1 MNVGFK
7 IPSTVVDTEPLR
19 ERTFDLRQYL
29 NFLWRN
35 WMFIVSVA
43 ALVFLMGLVHLVRA
57 IPLYTASTQVLLE
70 RREQAPGLNAVVND
84 GRFEDSYSY
93 VENQLAILRSDSL
106 LRRVV
111 IKEQLARPNTK
122 ESQAA
127 AQNKDEPASVVRG
140 IIDGINSL
148 YAYVENQLAILW
160 SGSVLRRVDIKEHP
174 APPSTNQD
182 DSASAQRAIVDGINR
197 LRGALGVSRSGQAQ
211 ILNIA
216 ITWDDPVR
224 AAQLANAVAD
234 AFVVDQL
241 DARLESAKRASGW
254 LSDRLVELR
263 RQLSDSEEAVAKFRK
278 EHRLTRSGAT
288 VALNDQQLAELNS
301 KLIAARSDA
310 AEKKARVDFLDDL
323 AAGKKTLESLPDSL
337 VSGTSLMGTLRGKLA
352 DASQRE
358 ADLLARYNI
367 RHPAVV
373 NAEAEKRDIE
383 HSIAVETQRM
393 AQAVRSDYALA
404 KARLDAMEQSM
415 REATGQGEL
424 DNDDVVKL
432 RELERTAAVN
442 KTLFEEFLQKAKIT
456 DEQSTF
462 QARDVRVIMPAQPG
476 GQSSPNTR
484 RILLIVLFVG
494 LGLGVSGAFAKETL
508 KSGFTTPREV
518 EEALGIPVLASVGR
532 MKKRKLVKNGK
543 SVPVPFYQMHYPLS
557 PFSEAIRTLRSS
569 IHMSDVDHP
578 PKVIHVTSAR
588 PAEGKTTIAVS
599 LAISAA
605 SAGLKVVLLDA
616 DLRHPAA
623 SRLFKLEQEKGLVD
637 LLIGA
642 TTADDVSTFYKDLKL
657 TVIPAGSKSL
667 NPPDVLGSERMKALI
682 SRLRETFD
690 YVVLDTPPVGPVV
703 DSVIVANLADKT
715 IFAIQWA
722 STPRELIETSI
733 QQLSTH
739 KRVAG
744 VVFNSVNYA
753 RSKKYGSPYFY
764 GKSYEKYY
772 SE

>member
-1 MNVGFK
+1 
-7 IPSTVVDTEPLR
+7 
-19 ERTFDLRQYL
+19 
-29 NFLWRN
+29 
-35 WMFIVSVA
+35 MFIASVTA
-43 ALVFLMGLVHLVRA
+43 FVFLMGVIYLVRA
-57 IPLYTASTQVLLE
+57 TPLYTASTQVLLE
-70 RREQAPGLNAVVND
+70 QREKAPGLDAVVND
-84 GRFEDSYSY
+84 GR
-93 VENQLAILRSDSL
+93 I
-106 LRRVV
+106 
-111 IKEQLARPNTK
+111 
-122 ESQAA
+122 
-127 AQNKDEPASVVRG
+127 
-140 IIDGINSL
+140 
-148 YAYVENQLAILW
+148 
-160 SGSVLRRVDIKEHP
+160 
-174 APPSTNQD
+174 D
-182 DSASAQRAIVDGINR
+182 DSFRMWRTSLPSCGPTRCCEGSSSRSGLRHRVQRNRRPQRKTKTIRRRRKRAIIDGINR

-216 ITWDDPVR
+216 ITWEDPVR

-234 AFVVDQL
+234 AYVVDQL
-241 DARLESAKRASGW
+241 DARLELAKRASGW
-254 LSDRLVELR
+254 LSDRLIELR

-278 EHRLTRSGAT
+278 EHGLTRSGPT
-288 VALNDQQLAELNS
+288 VALNDQQLADLNS
-301 KLIAARSDA
+301 KLIAARTDA
-310 AEKKARVDFLDDL
+310 AEKKARVDFLADL
-323 AAGKKTLESLPDSL
+323 AAGKKTLDSLPDSL
-337 VSGTSLMGTLRGKLA
+337 VSASSVMGALRGKLA

-358 ADLLARYNI
+358 ADLLARYNS

-373 NAEAEKRDIE
+373 NVEAEKRDIE
-383 HSIAVETQRM
+383 RSIAAETQRM
-393 AQAVRSDYALA
+393 AQTVRSEYALA

-424 DNDDVVKL
+424 DNDDAVKL

-462 QARDVRVIMPAQPG
+462 RARDVRVIMPAQPG
-476 GQSSPNTR
+476 GQSFPNTR
-484 RILLIVLFVG
+484 KVLLMALFAG
-494 LGLGVSGAFAKETL
+494 LGLGVGGAFAMEKL
-508 KSGFTTPREV
+508 KAGFTTPREV
-518 EEALGIPVLASVGR
+518 EEALGIPVLASVR
-532 MKKRKLVKNGK
+532 QMKKSKLVKDGK

-557 PFSEAIRTLRSS
+557 PFSEAMRTLRSS
-569 IHMSDVDHP
+569 IHMSDVDQP

-588 PAEGKTTIAVS
+588 PGEGKTTIAMS

-605 SAGLKVVLLDA
+605 FAGLKVVLVDA

-623 SRLFKLEQEKGLVD
+623 SRFFKLEQEKGLVD

-642 TTADDVSTFYKDLKL
+642 ATVDNVLRFHKDLKL

-715 IFAIQWA
+715 IFVVQWA
-722 STPRELIETSI
+722 STPRELVETSI
-733 QQLSTH
+733 QQVSTH

-744 VVFNSVNYA
+744 VVFNSVNQDRA
-753 RSKKYGSPYFY
+753 KKYGGEYY
-764 GKSYEKYY
+764 HGKSYEKYY

>member
-7 IPSTVVDTEPLR
+7 IPSRVVDTESL

-35 WMFIVSVA
+35 WIFIVSVV
-43 ALVFLMGLVHLVRA
+43 ALVFLIGVANLVRT
-57 IPLYTASTQVLLE
+57 IPLYTASTEVLLE

-84 GRFEDSYSY
+84 GLIED

-111 IKEQLARPNTK
+111 IKEQLAQPSTK

-127 AQNKDEPASVVRG
+127 A
-140 IIDGINSL
+140 
-148 YAYVENQLAILW
+148 EN
-160 SGSVLRRVDIKEHP
+160 E
-174 APPSTNQD
+174 D
-182 DSASAQRAIVDGINR
+182 DSALAQRAILDGINR
-197 LRGALGVSRSGQAQ
+197 LRGALGVSRIGRGQ

-216 ITWDDPVR
+216 ITWEDPVR

-263 RQLSDSEEAVAKFRK
+263 RQLSDSEEAIAKFRK
-278 EHRLTRSGAT
+278 EHRLTRSGPT
-288 VALNDQQLAELNS
+288 VALNDQQLADLNS
-301 KLIAARSDA
+301 KLIAARTDL

-323 AAGKKTLESLPDSL
+323 AVGKKTVGSLPDSL
-337 VSGTSLMGTLRGKLA
+337 VSGASLLGTLRGKFA
-352 DASQRE
+352 DVSQRE
-358 ADLLARYNI
+358 ADLLARYNS

-383 HSIAVETQRM
+383 HSITVETQRM
-393 AQAVRSDYALA
+393 AQTVRSDFALA

-424 DNDDVVKL
+424 DNDDAVKL

-442 KTLFEEFLQKAKIT
+442 KTLFEEFLQKAKIA

-462 QARDVRVIMPAQPG
+462 KARDVRVIMPAQPG
-476 GQSSPNTR
+476 GRSSPNTR
-484 RILLIVLFVG
+484 KVLLMALFVG
-494 LGLGVSGAFAKETL
+494 LGLGVGGAFAKEKL

-532 MKKRKLVKNGK
+532 INKRKLVKNGK
-543 SVPVPFYQMHYPLS
+543 SFPVPFYQMHYPLS
-557 PFSEAIRTLRSS
+557 PFSEAMRTLRSS
-569 IHMSDVDHP
+569 ILMSDVDHP

-588 PAEGKTTIAVS
+588 PGEGKTTIAVS

-623 SRLFKLEQEKGLVD
+623 SRLFKLEGEKGLVD

-642 TTADDVSTFYKDLKL
+642 TTADSVSAFYKDVKM

-682 SRLRETFD
+682 SHLRETFD

-753 RSKKYGSPYFY
+753 RSKKYGGAHFY
-764 GKSYEKYY
+764 GKSYQKYY